1 MYRNKGT
8 ITVFLSLISMLF
20 LSLFCTMAES
30 VRVQAARFQ
39 AAAAFDMGL
48 FSIFGEYDRVL
59 LEEYDLWFLDGSSE
73 EQKIREVLETKLEK
87 YIQPNINPRYNLAA
101 GRSWDVFPTELDR
114 CTVDKYALATDHGGQ
129 VFYSQAVEN
138 QKELFVGEAASAL
151 KKNIKQMEE
160 GHQKGEEYQNEEQ
173 KADEEYQRAQDAQM
187 EEKKRQES
195 EKENAEKQEKSDT
208 DIKETEA
215 VQAKVENPLDQ
226 IKKIKSMGILG
237 LVLKDGTV
245 FSDKT
250 IERKNLPSERNLQK
264 GSLLVNEISADPVSE
279 AIFLNYLQKHFQCA
293 IDEGGKHQKGSKEH
307 SLSYELEYI
316 IGGQKSDRENLKKTV
331 NRILLIREGMNY
343 ATLAKSAKMR
353 GEAMALAAAI
363 TGAAAL
369 PEFAGALQKLLMLAW
384 AYGESLLDVRTLL
397 AKGKV
402 PMLKAETEWKL
413 PLEKLGMLA
422 EVLKECDAGGGNGQS
437 YEDYLSGLLILGK
450 KQQRNL
456 RVLDLIECN
465 RRMEKGGET
474 FRVDALVAQAEA
486 SADFELAPVF
496 LRVPA
501 VWMHVRNQGTAYTIK
516 GQYGYG
522 QP

>member
-1 MYRNKGT
+1 M
-8 ITVFLSLISMLF
+8 V
-20 LSLFCTMAES
+20 
-30 VRVQAARFQ
+30 
-39 AAAAFDMGL
+39 
-48 FSIFGEYDRVL
+48 
-59 LEEYDLWFLDGSSE
+59 
-73 EQKIREVLETKLEK
+73 
-87 YIQPNINPRYNLAA
+87 
-101 GRSWDVFPTELDR
+101 
-114 CTVDKYALATDHGGQ
+114 
-129 VFYSQAVEN
+129 
-138 QKELFVGEAASAL
+138 
-151 KKNIKQMEE
+151 
-160 GHQKGEEYQNEEQ
+160 
-173 KADEEYQRAQDAQM
+173 
-187 EEKKRQES
+187 
-195 EKENAEKQEKSDT
+195 
-208 DIKETEA
+208 
-215 VQAKVENPLDQ
+215 
-226 IKKIKSMGILG
+226 
-237 LVLKDGTV
+237 
-245 FSDKT
+245 SDKT
-250 IERKNLPSERNLQK
+250 IERKDLPSERNLQK
-264 GSLLVNEISADPVSE
+264 GSLLVDEISADPVSE

-293 IDEGGKHQKGSKEH
+293 VDEGGKHQKGSKEH

-501 VWMHVRNQGTAYTIK
+501 VWLHVRNQGTDYTIK